1 MSPEKMA
8 FYSGAAS
15 GLLSLI
21 FNWTPRLRQRFDR
34 LTSQQK
40 QVSMAIMTFI
50 IAVGI
55 NLYQCIDPDSP
66 TCTDRLTFQ
75 NLGVLIS
82 TFLAGA
88 VSNQSIDRITPKP
101 NDKKVVKRK
110 RIQRRTTVARS
121 PNSHSPE

>member
-1 MSPEKMA
+1 MTPEKMA
-8 FYSGAAS
+8 FYSSLSS
-15 GLLSLI
+15 GILSVI
-21 FNWTPRLRQRFDR
+21 FNWTPKLRQRFDK
-34 LTSQQK
+34 LSSEQQQTSMI
-40 QVSMAIMTFI
+40 VMTFI

-55 NLYQCIDPDSP
+55 NLYRCIDPASP

-101 NDKKVVKRK
+101 NDKKTVKYK

-121 PNSHSPE
+121 PNSHHPE